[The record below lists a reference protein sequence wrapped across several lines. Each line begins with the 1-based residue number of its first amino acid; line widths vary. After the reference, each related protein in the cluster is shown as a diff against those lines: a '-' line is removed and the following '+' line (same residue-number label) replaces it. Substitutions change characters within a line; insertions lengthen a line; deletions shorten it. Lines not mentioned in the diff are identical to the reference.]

1 MVEDL
6 REQKEIDNN
15 FLEEEMKNH
24 NYILRLVAI
33 ALFAAIILLSTLL
46 SIPNGVGGYIH
57 PGDSMIYA
65 CAWFLGGPL
74 AAIAAAV
81 GSGLA
86 DIIAGYPQFA
96 IITLLIKGIM
106 GLVVGFAMSKLPKK
120 MLYRVLSMSIGAVI
134 MIVGYFVATIFL
146 YGIAAAFTE
155 TLFNLIQAVTGVIL
169 GTLIIEAL
177 RKVNGINNFRN
188 KLKGKE

>member
-1 MVEDL
+1 
-6 REQKEIDNN
+6 
-15 FLEEEMKNH
+15 
-24 NYILRLVAI
+24 
-33 ALFAAIILLSTLL
+33 
-46 SIPNGVGGYIH
+46 
-57 PGDSMIYA
+57 
-65 CAWFLGGPL
+65 
-74 AAIAAAV
+74 
-81 GSGLA
+81 
-86 DIIAGYPQFA
+86 
-96 IITLLIKGIM
+96 
-106 GLVVGFAMSKLPKK
+106 